1 MGGWLFLPTPAPLPQ
16 WPSQRQ
22 LASLEDNAPSKAVY
36 RRGPP
41 PGGQG
46 QVQRGEPPRGGTGA
60 GHLAGAG
67 PRSRGP
73 APGARAKLGG
83 GPGLN
88 VGCIPAPES
97 QLPPDR
103 PRVSLPRLFLQPPR
117 AQRVQY
123 CAKSCK
129 KRLRAQPRAGGR
141 VGKPEPPGDLTS
153 KQGPS
158 PPGRHP
164 PKRVQAGPAGP
175 AAGGRG
181 GDERRRGVRRFA
193 TGRREE
199 AGGAFTARQP

>member
-1 MGGWLFLPTPAPLPQ
+1 MRTMPPPR
-16 WPSQRQ
+16 PSRRQ
-22 LASLEDNAPSKAVY
+22 
-36 RRGPP
+36 GPP

-46 QVQRGEPPRGGTGA
+46 QVQRGEPPRGGTRA

-73 APGARAKLGG
+73 APGARTKLGG

-117 AQRVQY
+117 AQRVHN

-158 PPGRHP
+158 PPG
-164 PKRVQAGPAGP
+164 
-175 AAGGRG
+175 
-181 GDERRRGVRRFA
+181 
-193 TGRREE
+193 
-199 AGGAFTARQP
+199 